1 MSVTATPREVF
12 ESLIG
17 GISAGRWEE
26 LADLY
31 AEDTVVDI
39 PFAVPVPTR
48 IEGREQIRA
57 HFAAASGG
65 PVELHACNVLVHET
79 ADPEVIVAEF
89 DYQGRVATTDRTF
102 EVSNIQVLR
111 VRDGLIVST
120 RDFHNY
126 LVFAAAGGRLPELV
140 AALEAG
146 SEKTG
151 RNSS

>member
-1 MSVTATPREVF
+1 MSATTTPREVF

-17 GISAGRWEE
+17 GISAGKWEG

-31 AEDTVVDI
+31 AEDTVVEI

-48 IEGREQIRA
+48 IEGREQIRV

-65 PVELHACNVLVHET
+65 PVELHACNILVHET
-79 ADPEVIVAEF
+79 TDPEVIVAEF
-89 DYQGRVATTDRTF
+89 DYQGRIATTGRTF

-120 RDFHNY
+120 RDFHNH
-126 LVFAAAGGRLPELV
+126 LMFAAAGGHLPELV
-140 AALEAG
+140 AALEAD

-151 RNSS
+151 QHSS

>member
-1 MSVTATPREVF
+1 MSATTTPREVF

-17 GISAGRWEE
+17 GISAGKWEG

-31 AEDTVVDI
+31 AEDTVVEI

-48 IEGREQIRA
+48 IEGREQIRV

-65 PVELHACNVLVHET
+65 PVELHACNILVH
-79 ADPEVIVAEF
+79 
-89 DYQGRVATTDRTF
+89 GRTF

-120 RDFHNY
+120 RDFHNH
-126 LVFAAAGGRLPELV
+126 LMFAAAGGHLPELV
-140 AALEAG
+140 AALEAD

-151 RNSS
+151 QHSS